1 MKIFNLFL
9 VACSCLI
16 ICCSCGKQSQTGDT
30 PESQVTLTINLSD
43 ISVQPFGGK
52 VQIRLKASHKW
63 VSVHENWI
71 SLSKESGDGYSG
83 FQFLEIQVEKN
94 ATKDKRIG
102 TIEFSMPEV
111 GKNVKV
117 VVSQAGEIE
126 TISIAEF
133 CKKPVNENDWYF
145 LRGTITSIEGTYFGN
160 FYIKDETGE
169 ILIYGMTSSKSNT
182 NNNTF
187 ESIGLKEGDVLTL
200 GTLRAEYRGQ
210 AQGGG
215 NNIPA
220 YYIYHEEGE
229 APPPVYKDFK
239 ANSCSAKW
247 MELPATSDEDGM
259 VFLFHGMKI
268 GSQPFRNYSAY
279 YDQDRFIS
287 KWIAYPLERKS
298 IGNGKRID
306 AWGYDPLIPE
316 NKQANIISGN
326 YKNAEGDN
334 YVRGHQLPSA
344 DRTAIEANSK
354 TFYSTNITP
363 QNYTFNGGIWV
374 KIEEKVRSWAKDSDT
389 DTLYVV
395 TGCVI
400 DGSEKFV
407 YDLDDKKVTVPVGYY
422 KTVLRLSNGEYSANA
437 FYFEHKPN
445 TDTDIKKYSI
455 SVDELE
461 VKTGMDF
468 FVNLPGV
475 VGESKAN
482 AIEAENPANNKFW
495 WQ

>member
-1 MKIFNLFL
+1 MRCFNLFSAICIFL
-9 VACSCLI
+9 VICGSCA
-16 ICCSCGKQSQTGDT
+16 KQSQNEDN
-30 PESQVTLTINLSD
+30 PENEGTLTVNCSEILM
-43 ISVQPFGGK
+43 QPFGGK
-52 VQIRLKASHKW
+52 SQLQLKASHKW
-63 VSVHENWI
+63 TAVYDNWI
-71 SLSKESGDGYSG
+71 SLSKPSGEGYSG
-83 FQFLEIQVEKN
+83 FQFLDVQVEKN
-94 ATKDKRIG
+94 ASKDKRIG
-102 TIEFSMPEV
+102 IIEFSMPEV
-111 GKNVKV
+111 GKKIKV
-117 VVSQAGEIE
+117 VVTQAGEIE

-133 CKKPVNENDWYF
+133 CKKPVNEKDWYF

-169 ILIYGMTSSKSNT
+169 ILIYGMTSSKSNS
-182 NNNTF
+182 NDNTF
-187 ESIGLKEGDVLTL
+187 ESIGLKEGDILTL
-200 GTLRAEYRGQ
+200 GTLRGEYHGQ

-215 NNIPA
+215 NKIPA

-229 APPPVYKDFK
+229 TPSPVYKDFK
-239 ANSCSAKW
+239 ANSCSANW
-247 MELPATSDEDGM
+247 MELPATSDEDGI

-279 YDQDRFIS
+279 YDQNSFIS
-287 KWIAYPLERKS
+287 KWVAYPLERKS

-306 AWGYDPLIPE
+306 VWGFDPLVPE
-316 NKQANIISGN
+316 DKQANIISGN

-344 DRTAIEANSK
+344 DRTAMEANSK

-374 KIEEKVRSWAKDSDT
+374 KVEEKVRSWAKDSDT

-400 DGSEKFV
+400 DGSEKYV
-407 YDLDDKKVTVPVGYY
+407 YDLNGHKVTVPVGYY
-422 KTVLRLSNGEYSANA
+422 KTVLRLSKGEYTANA

-461 VKTGMDF
+461 EKTGVDF
-468 FVNLPGV
+468 FVNLPAA
-475 VGESKAN
+475 VGEAKAN
-482 AIEAENPANNKFW
+482 AIEAADPASESFW
-495 WQ
+495 WN